1 MEAETVREHAE
12 AHAAANVS
20 GDMARAAADLTDEAR
35 ANIGPVARQLPR
47 PITAGEITKVQQ
59 ADAGRF
65 IVEILYS
72 GEDKTVTVESIW
84 VDQAGR
90 PMIAETSII

>member
-1 MEAETVREHAE
+1 MEAGTVREHAE

-47 PITAGEITKVQQ
+47 PITAGEVTKVEQ

-65 IVEILYS
+65 VVEIRYS
-72 GEDKTVTVESIW
+72 GEDKIVTVGSIW
-84 VDQAGR
+84 VDQGGR